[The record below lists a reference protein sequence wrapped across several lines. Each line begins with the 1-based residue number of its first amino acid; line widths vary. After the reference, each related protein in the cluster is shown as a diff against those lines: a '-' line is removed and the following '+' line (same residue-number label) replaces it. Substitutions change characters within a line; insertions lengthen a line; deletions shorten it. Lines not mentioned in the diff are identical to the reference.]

1 MFANTKDDTCN
12 NIKWK
17 VNNTRNKKALT
28 SYTQVAQS
36 NDELIYLLQKQ
47 RIRKGVNNIIPI

>member
-28 SYTQVAQS
+28 SYT
-36 NDELIYLLQKQ
+36 
-47 RIRKGVNNIIPI
+47 